1 MAATPAPSVTADY
14 SERLLPGPLGW
25 ALVPMIAVFM
35 ALALYPVSPAVAV
48 GAGVLVAVAGIAVV
62 LLTTPRVA
70 VAGGE
75 LHAGSA
81 HIPVA
86 LLGAA
91 RELDAE
97 QTRAELG
104 PGLDARAYVCL
115 RAWARTAVRVQVEDP
130 ADRTPYWLV
139 STRHPRALAGAIA
152 AAREPRALPR

>member
-1 MAATPAPSVTADY
+1 MAAPSAPSVTADY

-25 ALVPMIAVFM
+25 ALVLMIAAFM
-35 ALALYPVSPAVAV
+35 SIALYPVSPPIAFGAGGLVAIAGVAV
-48 GAGVLVAVAGIAVV
+48 ILV
-62 LLTTPRVA
+62 TTPRVA

-75 LHAGSA
+75 LRAGPA

-91 RELDAE
+91 RELDAS
-97 QTRAELG
+97 QTRVELG
-104 PGLDARAYVCL
+104 TGLDARAYVCL

-152 AAREPRALPR
+152 AAREPGAAAR